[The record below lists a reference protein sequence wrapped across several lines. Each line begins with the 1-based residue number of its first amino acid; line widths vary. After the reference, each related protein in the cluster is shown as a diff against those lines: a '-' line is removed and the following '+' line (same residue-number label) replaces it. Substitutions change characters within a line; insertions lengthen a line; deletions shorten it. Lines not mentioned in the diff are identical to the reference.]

1 MTTEP
6 TRIPQA
12 QKMELWLA
20 DLVCPVNGPP
30 IRRGA
35 LLTSSGRVLAVG
47 EEAFVRPTEPV
58 AEERDFGR
66 AILIPGLVNAHT
78 HLELSGVERNPGPM
92 EEWIVSLVRKMRGW
106 PAHLFLASARIG
118 VATSLAAGVTC
129 VGDVST
135 SGESAT
141 AISGAGMR
149 GVVFHEVL
157 GLDPAQADEI
167 LAKKLKDQAFFP
179 EYKGA
184 IPNAVR
190 HGLSPHAPYSAS
202 LALYRAVLNEARER
216 GWPVAT
222 HLGESA
228 GEVEFLRDGGGALA
242 RVHRELNG
250 SLDGFNPSGLRPVAH
265 LDLAGALDGLA
276 LAVHANQTNAEDWV
290 LLRKNGVRVCLCP
303 RSARF
308 FGHPFA
314 DAARMRE
321 AGLDLCLGTDSLAS
335 SPTLSLLDEARAL
348 RETDAEISD
357 AELLEMCTRAGAEAL
372 GFDNVG
378 VLKPGGAADFCAVCP
393 PHGSGDLNLGDVFEA
408 GAFVAC
414 TVTGGEIRYEAPSV

>member
-1 MTTEP
+1 
-6 TRIPQA
+6 
-12 QKMELWLA
+12 MELWLA
-20 DLVCPVNGPP
+20 DLVCPVDGPP

-35 LLTSSGRVLAVG
+35 ILTASGRVLAVG
-47 EEAFVRPTEPV
+47 EEAFVRPAEPV

-78 HLELSGVERNPGPM
+78 HLELSGVKRKPGSM
-92 EEWIVSLVRKMRGW
+92 EEWIVSLVREMRGW
-106 PAHLFLASARIG
+106 PAHLFLASAQIG
-118 VATSLAAGVTC
+118 VAASLAAGVTC

-141 AISGAGMR
+141 AIAGAGMR

-157 GLDPAQADEI
+157 GLDPARADEV
-167 LAKKLKDQAFFP
+167 LSEKMKACDLFP
-179 EYKGA
+179 EYKGP

-202 LALYRAVLNEARER
+202 LALYRAARDEARTR

-228 GEVEFLRDGGGALA
+228 EEIEFLQDGGGALA

-250 SLDGFNPSGLRPVAH
+250 KLEGFRPSGLRPVAH
-265 LDLAGALDGLA
+265 LDLDGALGGLT
-276 LAVHANQTNAEDWV
+276 LAVHANQTNAEDWP

-335 SPTLSLLDEARAL
+335 SPSLSLLDEARAL
-348 RETDAEISD
+348 RVHDAEITDS
-357 AELLEMCTRAGAEAL
+357 ELLEMCTRAGAEAL
-372 GFDNVG
+372 GFDNLG
-378 VLKPGGAADFCAVCP
+378 VLKPGGAADFCVVCP
-393 PHGSGDLNLGDVFEA
+393 PRGSGDSHPGDVFDEE
-408 GAFVAC
+408 AFVVC
-414 TVTGGEIRYEAPSV
+414 TVTNGEVRYEAPGA

>member
-1 MTTEP
+1 
-6 TRIPQA
+6 
-12 QKMELWLA
+12 MELWLA

-47 EEAFVRPTEPV
+47 EEAFVRPVEPV

-66 AILIPGLVNAHT
+66 AVLIPGLVNAHT
-78 HLELSGVERNPGPM
+78 HLELSGVEREPGPIDD
-92 EEWIVSLVRKMRGW
+92 WIVSLVREMRTW

-118 VATSLAAGVTC
+118 VAASLAAGVTC

-141 AISGAGMR
+141 AIAGSGMR

-157 GLDPAQADEI
+157 GIDSARAKEI
-167 LAKKLKDQAFFP
+167 LAAKLEDCDLFP
-179 EYKGA
+179 EYEGSV
-184 IPNAVR
+184 PEAVR
-190 HGLSPHAPYSAS
+190 YGLSPHAPYSAS
-202 LALYRAVLNEARER
+202 LALYRVAAEEARAR

-228 GEVEFLRDGGGALA
+228 DEIEFLQDGGGTFA

-250 SLDGFNPSGLRPVAH
+250 ALEGFKPSGLRPVAH
-265 LDLAGALDGLA
+265 LDLADALSSLT
-276 LAVHANQTNAEDWV
+276 LAVHANQTNVEDWM
-290 LLRKNGVRVCLCP
+290 LLRKNGVSVCLCP

-308 FGHPFA
+308 FGHSFA
-314 DAARMRE
+314 DAARMRDS
-321 AGLDLCLGTDSLAS
+321 GLALCLGTDSLAS

-348 RETDAEISD
+348 REVDEEITDAQ
-357 AELLEMCTRAGAEAL
+357 LLDMCTRAGAEAL
-372 GFDNVG
+372 GFENLG
-378 VLKPGGAADFCAVCP
+378 VLKPGGAADFCVVCP
-393 PHGSGDLNLGDVFEA
+393 PRGIGDLHLGNVFDE
-408 GAFVAC
+408 GAFVVC
-414 TVTGGEIRYEAPSV
+414 TVTNGEVRYEVQSD

>member
-1 MTTEP
+1 
-6 TRIPQA
+6 
-12 QKMELWLA
+12 MELWLA
-20 DLVCPVNGPP
+20 DLVCPVEGPP

-35 LLTSSGRVLAVG
+35 LLTSSGRILAVG
-47 EEAFVRPTEPV
+47 DEAFVRPSVPV

-78 HLELSGVERNPGPM
+78 HLELSGLKRKPGPM
-92 EEWIVSLVRKMRGW
+92 EEWIVSLVREMRGW
-106 PAHLFLASARIG
+106 PAHLFLASAQIG
-118 VATSLAAGVTC
+118 VAASLAAGVTC
-129 VGDVST
+129 VGDVSI

-157 GLDPAQADEI
+157 GLDPARADDI
-167 LAKKLKDQAFFP
+167 LAEKLEACDLFP

-184 IPNAVR
+184 IPGAVR

-202 LALYRAVLNEARER
+202 LALYRVVLNEARAR

-228 GEVEFLRDGGGALA
+228 HEIEFLQDGGGALA
-242 RVHRELNG
+242 RVHRDLNG
-250 SLDGFNPSGLRPVAH
+250 TLDGYKPSGLRPVAH

-290 LLRKNGVRVCLCP
+290 LLMKNGVRVCLCP

-308 FGHPFA
+308 FDHPFA

-348 RETDAEISD
+348 READAEISD
-357 AELLEMCTRAGAEAL
+357 AELLEMCTRSGAEAL
-372 GFDNVG
+372 GFDNLG
-378 VLKPGGAADFCAVCP
+378 VLKPGGAADFCVVCP
-393 PHGSGDLNLGDVFEA
+393 PPGLGGLNLGSVFDA
-408 GAFVAC
+408 GAFVVC
-414 TVTGGEIRYEAPSV
+414 TVTGGEIRYEAPSL